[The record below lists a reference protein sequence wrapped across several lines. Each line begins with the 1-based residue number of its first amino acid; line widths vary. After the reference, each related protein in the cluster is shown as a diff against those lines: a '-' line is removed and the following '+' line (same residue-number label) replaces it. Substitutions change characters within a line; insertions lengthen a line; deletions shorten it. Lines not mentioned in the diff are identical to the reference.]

1 MIRKLIALAVIALI
15 AAPLISFQQ
24 LKAFDTRASVRIVAQ
39 GAGAG
44 EVRLELL
51 FAATRL

>member
-1 MIRKLIALAVIALI
+1 MIRNLIAVAVIALI

-24 LKAFDTRASVRIVAQ
+24 LKAFDTRASIRIVTH
-39 GAGAG
+39 GAAAG